1 MLDRD
6 KPCYLTPSGKRKLEA
21 ELDELRTVR
30 KPALAESIRHAN
42 GFGGFN
48 EGTEVDD
55 FMNEQAQLDAHIKDL
70 EFVLR
75 HAILIEEGAATC
87 DKIQL
92 GSRVTLMDGGDEIHW
107 TVVSSAE
114 ANTRQ
119 GKISTESLVGKALM
133 GHMAG
138 ETVVVQA
145 PAGPQE
151 FVILKIE

>member
-1 MLDRD
+1 
-6 KPCYLTPSGKRKLEA
+6 LEA
-21 ELDELRTVR
+21 ELEELRTVR
-30 KPALAESIRHAN
+30 RPALAESIRHVN

-70 EFVLR
+70 EFVLK
-75 HAILIEEGAATC
+75 HAILIAEGEATC
-87 DKIQL
+87 DKVQI
-92 GSRVTLMDGGDEIHW
+92 GSRVTLMDGGEEIHW
-107 TVVSSAE
+107 TIVSSAE

-119 GKISTESLVGKALM
+119 GKISNESLVGRALLD
-133 GHMAG
+133 HAVG